1 LFAIYWGL
9 FRYDRP
15 GRQSECTSSRDRR
28 KGKINVPRNIPLRS
42 TLKNTAQRFRRWR
55 TVFHK
60 KAMILIYHRV
70 AEANVDPWALGV
82 TPAHFAQQL
91 QVLNTIANPV
101 PLRDLVNAKSDRE
114 LPPRP
119 VCITFDD
126 GYADNLYAAK
136 AALEA
141 YRVPATVFVTTG
153 YIGVQENLWWDE
165 LAKLILDP
173 ASRQEEL
180 SLSLN
185 GRHYAYT
192 FPPQACEPGAPDSDA
207 KWRAW
212 EAAPGLRQSAYVAIY
227 EMLLKLSDT
236 EREKALEQLR
246 RGATGYDDRR
256 QHRCLTANELRELGS
271 GDLVEIG
278 AHTLTHPV
286 LAQLPLEQQEQEI
299 VGSKRRLETLTGK
312 NVTSFAY
319 PYGKKNHYNR
329 QTVAAVRANGFECA
343 CSNFDGLVTRSS
355 NRFELP
361 RFQPMDW
368 DGDHFADVV
377 DWWYRDGLRVK

>member
-1 LFAIYWGL
+1 VYF
-9 FRYDRP
+9 
-15 GRQSECTSSRDRR
+15 SRDRR

-42 TLKNTAQRFRRWR
+42 TLKITAQRFRRWR
-55 TVFHK
+55 TVFQK

-70 AEANVDPWALGV
+70 AEASVDPWALGV
-82 TPAHFAQQL
+82 SPVHFAQQL
-91 QVLNTIANPV
+91 QVLNTIANPLS
-101 PLRDLVNAKSDRE
+101 LRDLVNAKSDRE

-136 AALEA
+136 ATLDA
-141 YRVPATVFVTTG
+141 YHVPATVFVTTG

-165 LAKLILDP
+165 LAKLIF
-173 ASRQEEL
+173 ASASTQVEL

-185 GRHYAYT
+185 GHHYAFA
-192 FPPQACEPGAPDSDA
+192 FPPQEWEPGAPDPNA
-207 KWRAW
+207 QWRAW
-212 EAAPGLRQSAYVAIY
+212 EAAPEPRQRAYVAIY
-227 EMLLKLSDT
+227 GMLFKLSDT
-236 EREKALEQLR
+236 ERENALEQLR
-246 RGATGYDDRR
+246 RGATRGDDRR
-256 QHRCLTANELRELGS
+256 QHRCLTANELRELAS

-286 LAQLPLEQQEQEI
+286 LAELPLDLQEQEI
-299 VGSKRRLETLTGK
+299 VGSKRRLEALTGK

-343 CSNFDGLVTRSS
+343 CSNFGGLVTRSS

-368 DGDHFADVV
+368 DGDHFADVL
-377 DWWYRDGLRVK
+377 DWWYRDGSRVR

>member
-1 LFAIYWGL
+1 
-9 FRYDRP
+9 
-15 GRQSECTSSRDRR
+15 
-28 KGKINVPRNIPLRS
+28 LRS
-42 TLKNTAQRFRRWR
+42 TLRIAAQRFRRWR
-55 TVFHK
+55 TVFQK
-60 KAMILIYHRV
+60 NAIILIYHRV

-173 ASRQEEL
+173 ESRQEEL
-180 SLSLN
+180 SLTLN
-185 GRHYAYT
+185 GHHYAYT
-192 FPPQACEPGAPDSDA
+192 FPPQAREPCTPDSDA

-246 RGATGYDDRR
+246 TGATRYDDRR
-256 QHRCLTANELRELGS
+256 QHRCLTENELRELGS

-286 LAQLPLEQQEQEI
+286 LAQLPLEQQAREI
-299 VGSKRRLETLTGK
+299 VGSKQRLEAVTGK
-312 NVTSFAY
+312 DVTSFAY
-319 PYGKKNHYNR
+319 PFGKRHHYNR
-329 QTVAAVRANGFECA
+329 QTVEAVRATGFVCA
-343 CSNFDGLVTRSS
+343 CSNFGGLVNRSS
-355 NRFELP
+355 DRFALP

-368 DGDHFADVV
+368 DGDQFEGVV
-377 DWWYRDGLRVK
+377 QAWYRE